1 MPIEQVEGY
10 RRRHGEA
17 VAIGMVYAAEL
28 ARCAGHLSE
37 DAVSRHRTVLA
48 SVGLPT
54 AYESAG
60 EGSWEALL
68 TAMRRDKKSRGAQLR
83 FVGLADI
90 ARPVRLEGP
99 SEDCLRAAFAAI
111 QS

>member
-1 MPIEQVEGY
+1 
-10 RRRHGEA
+10 
-17 VAIGMVYAAEL
+17 MVYAAEL
-28 ARCAGHLSE
+28 ARCAGHLPE
-37 DAVSRHRTVLA
+37 VVVSRHRELLA
-48 SVGLPT
+48 SVGLPA
-54 AYESAG
+54 AYTDG
-60 EGSWEALL
+60 DWEALL

-83 FVGLADI
+83 FVVLADI

>member
-1 MPIEQVEGY
+1 
-10 RRRHGEA
+10 
-17 VAIGMVYAAEL
+17 MVYAASWPG
-28 ARCAGHLSE
+28 ARVTSPRTP
-37 DAVSRHRTVLA
+37 SPRHCTVLA
-48 SVGLPT
+48 GVGLPT

-83 FVGLADI
+83 FC
-90 ARPVRLEGP
+90 RPGGHRSAGQLEV